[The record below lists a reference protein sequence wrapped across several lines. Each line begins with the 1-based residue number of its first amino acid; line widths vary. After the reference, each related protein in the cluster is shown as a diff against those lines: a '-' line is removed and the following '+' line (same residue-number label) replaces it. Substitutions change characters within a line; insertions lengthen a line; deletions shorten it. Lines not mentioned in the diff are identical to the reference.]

1 MRLLAS
7 THLLLRGLP
16 KMTDTEK
23 PNHKTDTILVRGG
36 QTRSQHKETSE
47 ALFLTSGFVYDS
59 AAEAEGRFKGE
70 LPGYLY
76 GRYANPTNTMLEERL
91 ALLDGAQTC
100 RLTASGMAAVTAA
113 LLAPLRAG
121 DHVIAGKALFS
132 SCRWV
137 IETFMPRYGIEF
149 TLVDAGDL
157 DAWKNAVRP
166 NTKTFFIESPTNP
179 NLDLTDIQGV
189 ADIAHACGAM
199 LIVDNIF
206 ASPIL
211 QRPFDMGAD
220 VIVYS
225 TTKHMDG
232 GGRTLGG
239 AILGSSAFMEEHID
253 PYLRHTGPAMS
264 PFVAWTVLKGLETM
278 SLRVER
284 ASQSAARLA
293 DLMAEHPAIGK
304 VMYPFRADH
313 PQYEL
318 AKAQMRMGGTLI
330 AFELAGGK
338 EAAYAFL
345 DTLKIV
351 DISNN
356 LGDAKSLATHP
367 STTTHKLFDL
377 SVQQELG
384 VTPGLVRLSVG
395 IEDYDDLARDVTLA
409 LDAASAS

>member
-1 MRLLAS
+1 
-7 THLLLRGLP
+7 
-16 KMTDTEK
+16 MTDSNQKT
-23 PNHKTDTILVRGG
+23 PATDTVLVRGG

-47 ALFLTSGFVYDS
+47 AIFLTSGFVYDS
-59 AAEAEGRFKGE
+59 AAEAEARFKGE

-76 GRYANPTNTMLEERL
+76 GRYANPTNTMLEQRL
-91 ALLDGAQTC
+91 AMLDGAQTC

-157 DAWKNAVRP
+157 AAWRAAVRP
-166 NTKTFFIESPTNP
+166 NTKSFFLESPTNP
-179 NLDLTDIQGV
+179 NLGLTDIRGV
-189 ADIAHACGAM
+189 ADIARGCGAL

-211 QRPFDMGAD
+211 QRPFELGAD
-220 VIVYS
+220 VVVYS

-239 AILGSSAFMEEHID
+239 AILGTTAFVEEHVD

-264 PFVAWTVLKGLETM
+264 PFVAWNVLKGLETM

-284 ASQSAARLA
+284 ASRNAHRLA
-293 DLMAEHPAIGK
+293 DLLASHSSVSQ

-313 PQYEL
+313 PQYDL
-318 AKAQMRMGGTLI
+318 AKAQMKMGGTLI
-330 AFELAGGK
+330 AFEMRGGK
-338 EAAYAFL
+338 DAAFAFL
-345 DTLKIV
+345 DALEIV

-367 STTTHKLFDL
+367 ATTTHKLFDEA
-377 SVQQELG
+377 VRADLG
-384 VTPGLVRLSVG
+384 VTPGMLRLSVG
-395 IEDYDDLARDVTLA
+395 IEDIDDLVADIERA
-409 LDAASAS
+409 LDAARTAQS

>member
-1 MRLLAS
+1 
-7 THLLLRGLP
+7 
-16 KMTDTEK
+16 MTDIGQPK
-23 PNHKTDTILVRGG
+23 PAPDTILVRGG
-36 QTRSQHKETSE
+36 QIRSQHKETSE
-47 ALFLTSGFVYDS
+47 AIYLTSGFVYDS
-59 AAEAEGRFKGE
+59 AEEAEARFKGE

-76 GRYANPTNTMLEERL
+76 GRYANPTNTMLETRL
-91 ALLDGAQTC
+91 ALLDGAQSC

-121 DHVIAGKALFS
+121 DHVIAGKALFA

-137 IETFMPRYGIEF
+137 IETFLPRYGIEF
-149 TLVDAGDL
+149 TLVDATDL
-157 DAWKNAVRP
+157 AAWKAAIRP
-166 NTKTFFIESPTNP
+166 NTKSFFLESPTNP

-189 ADIAHACGAM
+189 ADIAHGCGAI

-211 QRPFDMGAD
+211 QRPFELGAD
-220 VIVYS
+220 VVVYS

-232 GGRTLGG
+232 AGRTLGG
-239 AILGSSAFMEEHID
+239 AVLGAATWIEEHID

-264 PFVAWTVLKGLETM
+264 PFVAWNVLKGLETM

-293 DLMAEHPAIGK
+293 DLIAEHSATSK

-313 PQYEL
+313 PQHDL
-318 AKAQMRMGGTLI
+318 ARAQMKMGGTLVT
-330 AFELAGGK
+330 FELKGGK
-338 EAAYAFL
+338 AAAYAFL
-345 DTLKIV
+345 NSLKII

-367 STTTHKLFDL
+367 ATTTHKLFDEA
-377 SVQQELG
+377 VRMELG

-395 IEDYDDLARDVTLA
+395 IEDYEDLARDIGAA
-409 LDAASAS
+409 LDAVC

>member
-1 MRLLAS
+1 MS
-7 THLLLRGLP
+7 QSH
-16 KMTDTEK
+16 DSEK
-23 PNHKTDTILVRGG
+23 DFAPDTILVRGG
-36 QTRSQHKETSE
+36 QVRSQHKETSE

-59 AAEAEGRFKGE
+59 AAEAEARFKGE

-76 GRYANPTNTMLEERL
+76 GRYANPTNTMLQERL

-100 RLTASGMAAVTAA
+100 RLTASGMAAVSAA

-121 DHVIAGKALFS
+121 DHVVAGKALFS

-137 IETFMPRYGIEF
+137 IETLMPRYGIEF
-149 TLVDAGDL
+149 TLVDSADL
-157 DAWKNAVRP
+157 SAWQAAVRS
-166 NTKTFFIESPTNP
+166 NTKTFFLESPTNP
-179 NLDLTDIQGV
+179 CLGLTDIQGV
-189 ADIAHACGAM
+189 ADIAHAAGAI

-211 QRPFDMGAD
+211 QLPFELGAD
-220 VIVYS
+220 VVVYS

-232 GGRTLGG
+232 SGRTLGG
-239 AILGSSAFMEEHID
+239 AILGATAFIEEHLD

-264 PFVAWTVLKGLETM
+264 PFVAWTVLKGLETL

-284 ASQSAARLA
+284 ASETAATLA
-293 DLMAEHPAIGK
+293 DVIADHAATQK

-313 PQYEL
+313 PQYDL

-330 AFELAGGK
+330 AFELKGGK
-338 EAAYAFL
+338 DAAYRFL
-345 DTLKIV
+345 DALQIV

-367 STTTHKLFDL
+367 ATTTHKLFEPA
-377 SVQQELG
+377 VQLELG

-395 IEDYDDLARDVTLA
+395 IEDARDLVRDVTSA
-409 LDAASAS
+409 LDMAASA

>member
-1 MRLLAS
+1 
-7 THLLLRGLP
+7 
-16 KMTDTEK
+16 MTDNTAPK
-23 PNHKTDTILVRGG
+23 YATDTILVRGG

-47 ALFLTSGFVYDS
+47 ALFLTSGFVYDN
-59 AAEAEGRFKGE
+59 AAEAEARFKGE
-70 LPGYLY
+70 APGYLY
-76 GRYANPTNTMLEERL
+76 GRYANPTNTMLEQRL
-91 ALLDGAQTC
+91 AMLDGAQTC

-157 DAWKNAVRP
+157 AAWAAAVRP
-166 NTKTFFIESPTNP
+166 NTKTFFLESPTNP

-211 QRPFDMGAD
+211 QRPFEMGAD

-239 AILGSSAFMEEHID
+239 AILGSTAFMEEHID

-284 ASQSAARLA
+284 ASHSAANIA
-293 DLMAEHPAIGK
+293 DLLGGHPAISK

-313 PQYEL
+313 PQQTL
-318 AKAQMRMGGTLI
+318 AKKQMKMGGTLV
-330 AFELAGGK
+330 AFELKGGK
-338 EAAYAFL
+338 AAAYAFL
-345 DTLKIV
+345 DALRIV

-367 STTTHKLFDL
+367 STTTHKLFEHA
-377 SVQQELG
+377 VQLELG

-395 IEDYDDLARDVTLA
+395 IEDYDDLARDVSGA
-409 LDAASAS
+409 LEAAMVSAL

>member
-1 MRLLAS
+1 
-7 THLLLRGLP
+7 
-16 KMTDTEK
+16 MTDDIAPK
-23 PNHKTDTILVRGG
+23 PATDTILVRGG
-36 QTRSQHKETSE
+36 PTRSGHKETSE
-47 ALFLTSGFVYDS
+47 AIYLTSGFVYDN
-59 AAEAEGRFKGE
+59 AAEAEARFKGE

-76 GRYANPTNTMLEERL
+76 GRYANPTNTMLQERL
-91 ALLDGAQTC
+91 AMLDGAQTC

-121 DHVIAGKALFS
+121 DHVVAGKALFS

-149 TLVDAGDL
+149 TLVDGTDL
-157 DAWKNAVRP
+157 AAWKAAVRP
-166 NTKTFFIESPTNP
+166 NTKTFFLESPTNP
-179 NLDLTDIQGV
+179 NLELTDIQGV

-211 QRPFDMGAD
+211 QRPFEMGAD

-239 AILGSSAFMEEHID
+239 AILGSIAFMEEHID

-284 ASQSAARLA
+284 ASQSAAKLA
-293 DLMAEHPAIGK
+293 DLIGDHPAIAK

-313 PQYEL
+313 PQQAL
-318 AKAQMRMGGTLI
+318 AKAQMKMGGTLI
-330 AFELAGGK
+330 AFELKGGK
-338 EAAYAFL
+338 TAAYAFL
-345 DTLKIV
+345 DALKIV

-367 STTTHKLFDL
+367 ATTTHKLFEQA
-377 SVQQELG
+377 VQIELG

-395 IEDYDDLARDVTLA
+395 IEDYDDLTRDVSAA
-409 LDAASAS
+409 LDLAHA

>member
-1 MRLLAS
+1 
-7 THLLLRGLP
+7 
-16 KMTDTEK
+16 MTDIGQ
-23 PNHKTDTILVRGG
+23 PNPAPDTILVRGG
-36 QTRSQHKETSE
+36 QIRSQHKETSE
-47 ALFLTSGFVYDS
+47 AIYLTSGFVYDS
-59 AAEAEGRFKGE
+59 AEEAEARFKGE

-76 GRYANPTNTMLEERL
+76 GRYANPTNTMLETRL
-91 ALLDGAQTC
+91 ALLDGAQSC

-121 DHVIAGKALFS
+121 DHVIAGKALFA

-137 IETFMPRYGIEF
+137 IETFLPRYGIEF
-149 TLVDAGDL
+149 TLVDATDL
-157 DAWKNAVRP
+157 AAWKAAIRP
-166 NTKTFFIESPTNP
+166 NTKSFFLESPTNP

-189 ADIAHACGAM
+189 ADIAHGCRAI

-211 QRPFDMGAD
+211 QRPFELGAD
-220 VIVYS
+220 VVVYS

-232 GGRTLGG
+232 AGRTLGG
-239 AILGSSAFMEEHID
+239 AVLGAATWIEEHID

-264 PFVAWTVLKGLETM
+264 PFVAWNVLKGLETM

-293 DLMAEHPAIGK
+293 DLIAEHSATSK

-313 PQYEL
+313 PQHDL
-318 AKAQMRMGGTLI
+318 ARAQMKMGGTLVT
-330 AFELAGGK
+330 FELKGGK
-338 EAAYAFL
+338 AAAYAFL
-345 DTLKIV
+345 NSLKII

-367 STTTHKLFDL
+367 ATTTHKLFDEA
-377 SVQQELG
+377 VRMELG

-395 IEDYDDLARDVTLA
+395 IEDYEDLARDIGAA
-409 LDAASAS
+409 LDAVC

>member
-1 MRLLAS
+1 
-7 THLLLRGLP
+7 
-16 KMTDTEK
+16 MTDQTIRK
-23 PNHKTDTILVRGG
+23 AGTDTILVRGG
-36 QTRSQHKETSE
+36 QTRSRHKETSE
-47 ALFLTSGFVYDS
+47 ALYLTSGFVYDN
-59 AAEAEGRFKGE
+59 AAEAEARFKGE
-70 LPGYLY
+70 APGYLY

-121 DHVIAGKALFS
+121 DHVVAGKALFS

-157 DAWKNAVRP
+157 SAWKAAIRP
-166 NTKTFFIESPTNP
+166 NTKTFFLESPTNP
-179 NLDLTDIQGV
+179 NLDLTDIKAV
-189 ADIAHACGAM
+189 AEIAHECGAIV
-199 LIVDNIF
+199 IVDNIF

-211 QRPFDMGAD
+211 QRPFELGAD
-220 VIVYS
+220 VVVYS

-239 AILGSSAFMEEHID
+239 AILGTAAFIEEHID

-284 ASQSAARLA
+284 ASMSAAKIA
-293 DLMAEHPAIGK
+293 DAMALHPSIGR

-313 PQYEL
+313 PQQAL
-318 AKAQMRMGGTLI
+318 AKAQMTMGGTLL

-338 EAAYAFL
+338 PAAFAFL
-345 DTLKIV
+345 DALKIV

-377 SVQQELG
+377 AVQGELG

-395 IEDYDDLARDVTLA
+395 IEDYDDLLADVMGA
-409 LDAASAS
+409 LDACTP

>member
-1 MRLLAS
+1 
-7 THLLLRGLP
+7 
-16 KMTDTEK
+16 MTDK
-23 PNHKTDTILVRGG
+23 PPYKPATDTILVRGG
-36 QTRSQHKETSE
+36 QTRSSHKETSE
-47 ALFLTSGFVYDS
+47 AIYLTSGFVYDS

-70 LPGYLY
+70 IPGYLY
-76 GRYANPTNTMLEERL
+76 GRYANPTNTMLEQRL
-91 ALLDGAQTC
+91 ALLDGAQAC

-149 TLVDAGDL
+149 TLVDSADL
-157 DAWKNAVRP
+157 AAWKAAIRP
-166 NTKTFFIESPTNP
+166 NTKSFFLESPTNP
-179 NLDLTDIQGV
+179 TLGLTDIQAV
-189 ADIAHACGAM
+189 ADIAHACGAIV
-199 LIVDNIF
+199 IVDNIF

-211 QRPFDMGAD
+211 QRPFELGAD

-232 GGRTLGG
+232 AGRTLGG
-239 AILGSSAFMEEHID
+239 AILASTGFIEEHID

-264 PFVAWTVLKGLETM
+264 PFVAWNVLKGLETM

-284 ASQSAARLA
+284 ASTSAAKLA
-293 DLMAEHPAIGK
+293 DAIAGHPKIAQ
-304 VMYPFRADH
+304 VMYPFRKDH
-313 PQYEL
+313 PQYDL
-318 AKAQMRMGGTLI
+318 AKAQMKMGGTLI

-338 EAAYAFL
+338 ADAFAFL
-345 DTLKIV
+345 DGLNIV

-367 STTTHKLFDL
+367 ATTTHKLFEP
-377 SVQQELG
+377 SVQLELG
-384 VTPGLVRLSVG
+384 VTQGLVRLSVG
-395 IEDYDDLARDVTLA
+395 IEDYDDLLGDVMGA
-409 LDAASAS
+409 LDRI

>member
-1 MRLLAS
+1 M
-7 THLLLRGLP
+7 THD
-16 KMTDTEK
+16 KNFK
-23 PNHKTDTILVRGG
+23 PATDTILVRGG
-36 QTRSQHKETSE
+36 HTRSMHKETSE

-59 AAEAEGRFKGE
+59 AAEAEARFKGE
-70 LPGYLY
+70 APGYLY

-121 DHVIAGKALFS
+121 DHVVAGKALFS

-149 TLVDAGDL
+149 SLVDAGDL
-157 DAWKNAVRP
+157 SAWKAAIRP
-166 NTKTFFIESPTNP
+166 NTKSFFLESPTNP

-189 ADIAHACGAM
+189 ADIAHSCGAIV
-199 LIVDNIF
+199 IVDNIF

-211 QRPFDMGAD
+211 QRPFEMGAD
-220 VIVYS
+220 VVVYS

-232 GGRTLGG
+232 AGRTLGG
-239 AILGSSAFMEEHID
+239 AILSTTAFIEEHID

-264 PFVAWTVLKGLETM
+264 PFVAWNVLKGLETM

-284 ASQSAARLA
+284 ASHSASSLA
-293 DLMAEHPAIGK
+293 DAMAVHPAISR
-304 VMYPFRADH
+304 VMYPFRSDH
-313 PQYEL
+313 PQVGL
-318 AKAQMRMGGTLI
+318 AKAQMKMGGTLI

-338 EAAYAFL
+338 PAAFAFL
-345 DTLKIV
+345 DALNIV

-367 STTTHKLFDL
+367 ATTTHKLFDAA
-377 SVQQELG
+377 VQAELG

-395 IEDYDDLARDVTLA
+395 IEDYGDLLADVMGA
-409 LDAASAS
+409 LDSALL

>member
-1 MRLLAS
+1 MRN
-7 THLLLRGLP
+7 
-16 KMTDTEK
+16 MTDIGQ
-23 PNHKTDTILVRGG
+23 PNPAPDTILVRGG
-36 QTRSQHKETSE
+36 QIRSQHKETSE
-47 ALFLTSGFVYDS
+47 AIYLTSGFVYDS
-59 AAEAEGRFKGE
+59 AEEAEARFKGE

-76 GRYANPTNTMLEERL
+76 GRYANPTNTMLETRL
-91 ALLDGAQTC
+91 ALLDGAQSC

-121 DHVIAGKALFS
+121 DHVIAGKALFA

-137 IETFMPRYGIEF
+137 IETFLPRYGIEF
-149 TLVDAGDL
+149 TLVDATDL
-157 DAWKNAVRP
+157 AAWKAAIRP
-166 NTKTFFIESPTNP
+166 NTKSFFLESPTNP

-189 ADIAHACGAM
+189 ADIAHGCGAI

-211 QRPFDMGAD
+211 QRPFELGAD
-220 VIVYS
+220 VVVYS

-232 GGRTLGG
+232 AGRTLGG
-239 AILGSSAFMEEHID
+239 AVLGAATWIEEHID

-264 PFVAWTVLKGLETM
+264 PFVAWNVLKGLETM

-293 DLMAEHPAIGK
+293 DLIAEHSAASK

-313 PQYEL
+313 PQHDL
-318 AKAQMRMGGTLI
+318 ARAQMKMGGTLVT
-330 AFELAGGK
+330 FELKGGK
-338 EAAYAFL
+338 AAAYAFL
-345 DTLKIV
+345 NGLKII

-367 STTTHKLFDL
+367 ATTTHKLFDEA
-377 SVQQELG
+377 VRMELG

-395 IEDYDDLARDVTLA
+395 IEDYEDLARDIGAA
-409 LDAASAS
+409 LDAVC

>member
-1 MRLLAS
+1 
-7 THLLLRGLP
+7 
-16 KMTDTEK
+16 MTDK
-23 PNHKTDTILVRGG
+23 PPYTPARDTILVRGG
-36 QTRSQHKETSE
+36 QTRSGHKETSE
-47 ALFLTSGFVYDS
+47 AIYLTSGFVYDS
-59 AAEAEGRFKGE
+59 AAEAEARFKGE

-91 ALLDGAQTC
+91 AMLDGAQTC

-121 DHVIAGKALFS
+121 DHVVAGKALFS

-157 DAWKNAVRP
+157 NAWKAAIKP
-166 NTKTFFIESPTNP
+166 NTKTFFLESPTNP
-179 NLDLTDIQGV
+179 NLDLTDIKAV
-189 ADIAHACGAM
+189 ADIAHSCGA
-199 LIVDNIF
+199 LVIVDNIF

-211 QRPFDMGAD
+211 QRPFELGAD
-220 VIVYS
+220 VVVYS

-232 GGRTLGG
+232 AGRTLGG
-239 AILGSSAFMEEHID
+239 AILGSTAFMEEHID
-253 PYLRHTGPAMS
+253 PYLRHTGPSMS
-264 PFVAWTVLKGLETM
+264 PFVAWNVLKGLETM

-284 ASQSAARLA
+284 ASQSAAKLA
-293 DLMAEHPAIGK
+293 DAMADHPAIAK

-313 PQYEL
+313 PQQAL
-318 AKAQMRMGGTLI
+318 AKAQMKMGGTLI

-338 EAAYAFL
+338 ASAFAFL
-345 DTLKIV
+345 DALKIV

-377 SVQQELG
+377 AVQAELG

-395 IEDYDDLARDVTLA
+395 IEDYDDLLADVMAA
-409 LDAASAS
+409 LDGAKTI

>member
-1 MRLLAS
+1 
-7 THLLLRGLP
+7 
-16 KMTDTEK
+16 MTEHTPTK
-23 PNHKTDTILVRGG
+23 PATDTILVRGG
-36 QTRSQHKETSE
+36 QTRSGHKETSE
-47 ALFLTSGFVYDS
+47 AIYLTSGFVYDS
-59 AAEAEGRFKGE
+59 AAEAEARFKGE
-70 LPGYLY
+70 APGYLY
-76 GRYANPTNTMLEERL
+76 GRYANPTNTMLEQRL
-91 ALLDGAQTC
+91 AMLDGAQTC

-137 IETFMPRYGIEF
+137 IETFMPRYGIAF

-157 DAWKNAVRP
+157 AAWQQAVRP

-189 ADIAHACGAM
+189 ADIAHGCGAM

-211 QRPFDMGAD
+211 QRPFEMGAD
-220 VIVYS
+220 VVVYS

-239 AILGSSAFMEEHID
+239 AILGSTAFIEEHID

-264 PFVAWTVLKGLETM
+264 PFVAWNVLKGLETM

-284 ASQSAARLA
+284 ASQSAAKLA
-293 DLMAEHPAIGK
+293 DLMADHPAMAK

-313 PQYEL
+313 PQVAL
-318 AKAQMRMGGTLI
+318 AKTQMKMGGTLI
-330 AFELAGGK
+330 AFEVAGGK
-338 EAAYAFL
+338 QAAFAFL
-345 DTLKIV
+345 DALKIV

-367 STTTHKLFDL
+367 ATTTHKLFDAA
-377 SVQQELG
+377 VQLELG
-384 VTPGLVRLSVG
+384 VTPGLLRLSVG
-395 IEDYDDLARDVTLA
+395 IEDYDDLAADISGA
-409 LDAASAS
+409 LDAAALAST

>member
-1 MRLLAS
+1 MTEIIRPTLA
-7 THLLLRGLP
+7 
-16 KMTDTEK
+16 
-23 PNHKTDTILVRGG
+23 TDTILVRGG
-36 QTRSQHKETSE
+36 QTRSSHKETSE
-47 ALFLTSGFVYDS
+47 ALYLTSGFVYDS
-59 AAEAEGRFKGE
+59 AAEAEARFKGD

-76 GRYANPTNTMLEERL
+76 GRYANPTNTMLEQRL

-157 DAWKNAVRP
+157 SAWEAAVRP
-166 NTKTFFIESPTNP
+166 TTKSFFLESPTNP

-189 ADIAHACGAM
+189 ADIAHACGAI

-211 QRPFDMGAD
+211 QRPFEMGAD

-239 AILGSSAFMEEHID
+239 AILGTTAFMEEHID

-278 SLRVER
+278 GLRVER
-284 ASQSAARLA
+284 ASNNAAKIA
-293 DLMAEHPAIGK
+293 DLISAHPAIAK
-304 VMYPFRADH
+304 VMYPFRPDH

-318 AKAQMRMGGTLI
+318 AKAQMKMGGTLV
-330 AFELAGGK
+330 AFELIGGK
-338 EAAYAFL
+338 QAAFAFL
-345 DTLKIV
+345 DALRIV

-367 STTTHKLFDL
+367 ATTTHKLFEPA
-377 SVQQELG
+377 VQLELG
-384 VTPGLVRLSVG
+384 VTPGQVRLSVG
-395 IEDYDDLARDVTLA
+395 IEDYDDLAGDIKSA
-409 LDAASAS
+409 LDTALST

>member
-1 MRLLAS
+1 MTEIIRPTLA
-7 THLLLRGLP
+7 
-16 KMTDTEK
+16 
-23 PNHKTDTILVRGG
+23 TDTILVRGG
-36 QTRSQHKETSE
+36 QTRSSHKETSE
-47 ALFLTSGFVYDS
+47 ALYLTSGFVYDS
-59 AAEAEGRFKGE
+59 AAEAEARFKGD

-76 GRYANPTNTMLEERL
+76 GRYANPTNTMLEQRL

-157 DAWKNAVRP
+157 SAWEAAVRP
-166 NTKTFFIESPTNP
+166 TTKSFFLESPTNP

-189 ADIAHACGAM
+189 ADIAHACGAI

-211 QRPFDMGAD
+211 QRPFEMGAD

-239 AILGSSAFMEEHID
+239 AILGTTAFMEEHID

-278 SLRVER
+278 GLRVER
-284 ASQSAARLA
+284 ASNNAAKIA
-293 DLMAEHPAIGK
+293 DLISAHPAIAK
-304 VMYPFRADH
+304 VMYPFRPDH

-318 AKAQMRMGGTLI
+318 AKAQMKMGGTLV
-330 AFELAGGK
+330 AFELIGGK
-338 EAAYAFL
+338 QAAFAFL
-345 DTLKIV
+345 DSLKIV

-367 STTTHKLFDL
+367 ATTTHKLFEPA
-377 SVQQELG
+377 VQLELG
-384 VTPGLVRLSVG
+384 VTPGQVRLSVG
-395 IEDYDDLARDVTLA
+395 IEDYDDLAGDIKSA
-409 LDAASAS
+409 LDTALSA

>member
-1 MRLLAS
+1 
-7 THLLLRGLP
+7 
-16 KMTDTEK
+16 MTDK
-23 PNHKTDTILVRGG
+23 PPYTPARDTILVRGG
-36 QTRSQHKETSE
+36 QTRSGHKETSE
-47 ALFLTSGFVYDS
+47 AIYLTSGFVYDS
-59 AAEAEGRFKGE
+59 AAEAEARFKGE

-121 DHVIAGKALFS
+121 DHVVAGKALFS

-157 DAWKNAVRP
+157 NAWKAAIKP
-166 NTKTFFIESPTNP
+166 NTKTFFLESPSNP
-179 NLDLTDIQGV
+179 NLDLTDIKAV
-189 ADIAHACGAM
+189 ADIAHNCGALM
-199 LIVDNIF
+199 IVDNIF

-211 QRPFDMGAD
+211 QRPFELGAD
-220 VIVYS
+220 VVVYS

-232 GGRTLGG
+232 AGRTLGG
-239 AILGSSAFMEEHID
+239 AILGSIAFMEEHID

-264 PFVAWTVLKGLETM
+264 PFVAWNVLKGLETM

-284 ASQSAARLA
+284 ASQSAAKLA
-293 DLMAEHPAIGK
+293 DAMADHPAIAK
-304 VMYPFRADH
+304 VMYPFRVDH
-313 PQYEL
+313 PQHAL
-318 AKAQMRMGGTLI
+318 AKAQMKMGGTLI

-338 EAAYAFL
+338 ASAFAFL
-345 DTLKIV
+345 DALKIV

-377 SVQQELG
+377 AVQAELG

-395 IEDYDDLARDVTLA
+395 IEDYDDLLADVMAA
-409 LDAASAS
+409 LDGAKTI

>member
-1 MRLLAS
+1 
-7 THLLLRGLP
+7 
-16 KMTDTEK
+16 MTDDTI
-23 PNHKTDTILVRGG
+23 PQHATDTILVRGG

-59 AAEAEGRFKGE
+59 AAEAEARFKGE
-70 LPGYLY
+70 APGYLY

-91 ALLDGAQTC
+91 AMLDGAQTC

-157 DAWKNAVRP
+157 SAWAAAVRT
-166 NTKTFFIESPTNP
+166 NTKTFFLESPTNP

-211 QRPFDMGAD
+211 QRPFEMGAD

-239 AILGSSAFMEEHID
+239 AILGSTAFMEEHID

-284 ASQSAARLA
+284 ASQSAAKMA
-293 DLMAEHPAIGK
+293 DLLGDHRAVSK

-313 PQYEL
+313 PQQAL
-318 AKAQMRMGGTLI
+318 ARKQMKMGGTLV
-330 AFELAGGK
+330 AFELKGGK
-338 EAAYAFL
+338 TAAYAFL
-345 DTLKIV
+345 DALKIV

-367 STTTHKLFDL
+367 STTTHKLFEHA
-377 SVQQELG
+377 VQLELG

-395 IEDYDDLARDVTLA
+395 IEDYDDLAGDVNAA
-409 LDAASAS
+409 LDMVL

>member
-1 MRLLAS
+1 
-7 THLLLRGLP
+7 
-16 KMTDTEK
+16 MTNDNTRK
-23 PNHKTDTILVRGG
+23 PATDTILVRGG

-59 AAEAEGRFKGE
+59 AAEAEARFRGE
-70 LPGYLY
+70 APGYLY
-76 GRYANPTNTMLEERL
+76 GRYANPTNTMLEQRL

-121 DHVIAGKALFS
+121 DHVVAGKALFS

-157 DAWKNAVRP
+157 EAWKAAIRP
-166 NTKTFFIESPTNP
+166 NTKTFFLESPTNP

-199 LIVDNIF
+199 VIVDNIF

-211 QRPFDMGAD
+211 QRPFELGAD
-220 VIVYS
+220 VVVYS

-232 GGRTLGG
+232 AGRTLGG
-239 AILGSSAFMEEHID
+239 AILGSTAFMEEHID

-264 PFVAWTVLKGLETM
+264 PFVAWNVLKGLETM

-284 ASQSAARLA
+284 ASNSAAKLA
-293 DLMAEHPAIGK
+293 DTMAAHPAMRK

-313 PQYEL
+313 PQVEL
-318 AKAQMRMGGTLI
+318 AKAQMKMGGTLI

-338 EAAYAFL
+338 PAAFAFL
-345 DTLKIV
+345 DALKIV

-377 SVQQELG
+377 AVQAELG

-395 IEDYDDLARDVTLA
+395 IEDYDDLRTDVLGA
-409 LDAASAS
+409 LDAAASVAI

>member
-1 MRLLAS
+1 
-7 THLLLRGLP
+7 
-16 KMTDTEK
+16 MTDPVNPK
-23 PNHKTDTILVRGG
+23 FATDTILVRGG
-36 QTRSQHKETSE
+36 QTRSSHKETSE
-47 ALFLTSGFVYDS
+47 ALYLTSGFVYDS
-59 AAEAEGRFKGE
+59 AAEAEARFKGD

-76 GRYANPTNTMLEERL
+76 GRYANPTNTMLEQRL

-149 TLVDAGDL
+149 TLVDASDL
-157 DAWKNAVRP
+157 SAWAAAVRP
-166 NTKTFFIESPTNP
+166 TTKSFFLESPTNP

-189 ADIAHACGAM
+189 ADIAHACGAI

-211 QRPFDMGAD
+211 QRPFEMGAD

-239 AILGSSAFMEEHID
+239 AILGTTAFMEEHID

-278 SLRVER
+278 GLRVER
-284 ASQSAARLA
+284 ASNNAAKIA
-293 DLMAEHPAIGK
+293 DLIGSHPAIAK
-304 VMYPFRADH
+304 VMYPFRPDH
-313 PQYEL
+313 PQHEL
-318 AKAQMRMGGTLI
+318 AKAQMKMGGTLV
-330 AFELAGGK
+330 ALELIGGK
-338 EAAYAFL
+338 QAAFAFL
-345 DTLKIV
+345 DALRIV

-367 STTTHKLFDL
+367 ATTTHKLFEPA
-377 SVQQELG
+377 VQLELG
-384 VTPGLVRLSVG
+384 VTPGQVRLSVG
-395 IEDYDDLARDVTLA
+395 IEDYDDLAGDIKSA
-409 LDAASAS
+409 LDTALST

>member
-1 MRLLAS
+1 
-7 THLLLRGLP
+7 
-16 KMTDTEK
+16 MTDT
-23 PNHKTDTILVRGG
+23 PPRMPATDTILVRGG
-36 QTRSQHKETSE
+36 QTRSGHKETSE
-47 ALFLTSGFVYDS
+47 AIYLTSGFVYDS
-59 AAEAEGRFKGE
+59 AAEAEARFKGE

-91 ALLDGAQTC
+91 AMLDGAQTC

-121 DHVIAGKALFS
+121 DHVVAGKALFS

-157 DAWKNAVRP
+157 KAWQGAIRP
-166 NTKTFFIESPTNP
+166 NTKTFFLESPTNP
-179 NLDLTDIQGV
+179 TLDLTDIKAV
-189 ADIAHACGAM
+189 AQIAHGCGAM
-199 LIVDNIF
+199 VIVDNIF

-211 QRPFDMGAD
+211 QRPFELGAD
-220 VIVYS
+220 VVVYS

-232 GGRTLGG
+232 AGRTLGG
-239 AILGSSAFMEEHID
+239 AILGSTTFMEDHID

-264 PFVAWTVLKGLETM
+264 PFVAWNVLKGLETM

-284 ASQSAARLA
+284 ASTSAAKLA
-293 DLMAEHPAIGK
+293 DALAEHGAVAK
-304 VMYPFRADH
+304 VMYPFRPDH
-313 PQYEL
+313 PQHAL
-318 AKAQMRMGGTLI
+318 AKAQMKMGGTLI

-338 EAAYAFL
+338 ASAFAFL
-345 DTLKIV
+345 DALNIV

-367 STTTHKLFDL
+367 ATTTHKLFEAA
-377 SVQQELG
+377 VQAELG

-395 IEDYDDLARDVTLA
+395 IEDYDDLLVDVMAALNHSKAKAR
-409 LDAASAS
+409 

>member
-1 MRLLAS
+1 MTEIIRPTLA
-7 THLLLRGLP
+7 
-16 KMTDTEK
+16 
-23 PNHKTDTILVRGG
+23 TDTILVRGG
-36 QTRSQHKETSE
+36 QTRSSHKETSE
-47 ALFLTSGFVYDS
+47 ALYLTSGFVYDS
-59 AAEAEGRFKGE
+59 AAEAEARFKGD

-76 GRYANPTNTMLEERL
+76 GRYANPTNTMLEQRL

-121 DHVIAGKALFS
+121 DHVIAGKALFY

-137 IETFMPRYGIEF
+137 IETLMPRYGIEF

-157 DAWKNAVRP
+157 SAWEAAVRP
-166 NTKTFFIESPTNP
+166 TTKSFFLESPTNP

-189 ADIAHACGAM
+189 ADIAHACGAI

-211 QRPFDMGAD
+211 QRPFEMGAD

-239 AILGSSAFMEEHID
+239 AILGTTAFMEEHID

-278 SLRVER
+278 GLRVER
-284 ASQSAARLA
+284 ASNNAAKIA
-293 DLMAEHPAIGK
+293 DLISAHPAIAK
-304 VMYPFRADH
+304 VMYPFRPDH

-318 AKAQMRMGGTLI
+318 AKAQMKMGGTLV
-330 AFELAGGK
+330 AFELIGGK
-338 EAAYAFL
+338 QAAFAFL
-345 DTLKIV
+345 DSLKIV

-367 STTTHKLFDL
+367 ATTTHKLFEPA
-377 SVQQELG
+377 VQLELG
-384 VTPGLVRLSVG
+384 VTPGQVRLSVG
-395 IEDYDDLARDVTLA
+395 IEDYDDLAGDIKSA
-409 LDAASAS
+409 LDTALST

>member
-1 MRLLAS
+1 
-7 THLLLRGLP
+7 
-16 KMTDTEK
+16 MTDK
-23 PNHKTDTILVRGG
+23 PPHTPARDTILVRGG
-36 QTRSQHKETSE
+36 QTRSGHKETSE
-47 ALFLTSGFVYDS
+47 AIYLTSGFVYDS
-59 AAEAEGRFKGE
+59 AAEAEARFKGE

-91 ALLDGAQTC
+91 AMLDGAQTC

-113 LLAPLRAG
+113 LMAPLRAG
-121 DHVIAGKALFS
+121 DHVVAGKALFA

-157 DAWKNAVRP
+157 DAWKAAIKP
-166 NTKTFFIESPTNP
+166 NTKTFFLESPTNP
-179 NLDLTDIQGV
+179 NLDLTDIKAV
-189 ADIAHACGAM
+189 AEIARSCGA
-199 LIVDNIF
+199 LVIVDNIF

-211 QRPFDMGAD
+211 QRPFELGAD
-220 VIVYS
+220 VVVYS

-232 GGRTLGG
+232 AGRTLGG
-239 AILGSSAFMEEHID
+239 AILGSTAFMEEHID
-253 PYLRHTGPAMS
+253 PYLRHTGPSMS
-264 PFVAWTVLKGLETM
+264 PFVAWNVLKGLETM

-284 ASQSAARLA
+284 ASQSAAKLA
-293 DLMAEHPAIGK
+293 DAMAEHAAIAK

-313 PQYEL
+313 PQHAL
-318 AKAQMRMGGTLI
+318 AKAQMKMGGTLI

-338 EAAYAFL
+338 ASAFAFL
-345 DTLKIV
+345 DALKIV

-367 STTTHKLFDL
+367 STTTHKLFEL
-377 SVQQELG
+377 AVQAELG

-395 IEDYDDLARDVTLA
+395 IEDYDDLLADVMGA
-409 LDAASAS
+409 LDGA

>member
-1 MRLLAS
+1 MS
-7 THLLLRGLP
+7 DN
-16 KMTDTEK
+16 MT
-23 PNHKTDTILVRGG
+23 PPRATDTILVRGG

-59 AAEAEGRFKGE
+59 AAEAEARFKGE
-70 LPGYLY
+70 APGYLY
-76 GRYANPTNTMLEERL
+76 GRYANPTNTMLQERL
-91 ALLDGAQTC
+91 ALLDGAETC

-121 DHVIAGKALFS
+121 DHVVAGKALFS

-149 TLVDAGDL
+149 TLVDAGNL
-157 DAWKNAVRP
+157 DAWAAAVRP
-166 NTKTFFIESPTNP
+166 NTKTFFLESPTNP

-206 ASPIL
+206 ASPVL
-211 QRPFDMGAD
+211 QRPFEMGAD

-239 AILGSSAFMEEHID
+239 AILGSTAFIEEHID

-284 ASQSAARLA
+284 ASQSAAKLA
-293 DLMAEHPAIGK
+293 DILGNHPAVSK

-313 PQYEL
+313 PQQAL
-318 AKAQMRMGGTLI
+318 AKKQMKMGGTLV
-330 AFELAGGK
+330 AFELKGGK
-338 EAAYAFL
+338 AAAYAFL
-345 DTLKIV
+345 DALKIV

-367 STTTHKLFDL
+367 STTTHKLFEHA
-377 SVQQELG
+377 VQLELG

-395 IEDYDDLARDVTLA
+395 IEDYDDLARDVGSA
-409 LDAASAS
+409 LDGAL

>member
-1 MRLLAS
+1 
-7 THLLLRGLP
+7 
-16 KMTDTEK
+16 MTDTSVPK
-23 PNHKTDTILVRGG
+23 PATDTILVRGG
-36 QTRSQHKETSE
+36 QTRSPHKETSE
-47 ALFLTSGFVYDS
+47 AIYLTSGFVYDT
-59 AAEAEGRFKGE
+59 AAEAEARFKGE

-121 DHVIAGKALFS
+121 DHVVAGKALFS

-149 TLVDAGDL
+149 TLVDGGDL
-157 DAWKNAVRP
+157 AAWRAAVQP
-166 NTKTFFIESPTNP
+166 NTKTFFLESPTNP
-179 NLDLTDIQGV
+179 NLDLTDIKAV
-189 ADIAHACGAM
+189 ADIAHACGA
-199 LIVDNIF
+199 LVIVDNIF

-211 QRPFDMGAD
+211 QRPFELGAD
-220 VIVYS
+220 VVVYS

-232 GGRTLGG
+232 AGRTLGG
-239 AILGSSAFMEEHID
+239 AVLGSTAFMEEHID

-264 PFVAWTVLKGLETM
+264 PFVAWNVLKGLETM

-284 ASQSAARLA
+284 ASQSASKLA
-293 DLMAEHPAIGK
+293 DVMAGHKAVK
-304 VMYPFRADH
+304 RVMYPFRADH
-313 PQYEL
+313 PQQAL
-318 AKAQMRMGGTLI
+318 AKAQMKMGGTLI
-330 AFELAGGK
+330 AFELSGGK
-338 EAAYAFL
+338 EAAFAFL
-345 DTLKIV
+345 DRLNIV

-367 STTTHKLFDL
+367 ATTTHKLFEPHI
-377 SVQQELG
+377 QTQLG

-395 IEDYDDLARDVTLA
+395 IEDYDDLLGDVLAA
-409 LDAASAS
+409 LDSI

>member
-1 MRLLAS
+1 
-7 THLLLRGLP
+7 
-16 KMTDTEK
+16 MTQDN
-23 PNHKTDTILVRGG
+23 PRPPATDTILVRGG
-36 QTRSQHKETSE
+36 HVRSQHKETSE
-47 ALFLTSGFVYDS
+47 ALFLTSGFVYDT
-59 AAEAEGRFKGE
+59 AAEAEARFKGE

-91 ALLDGAQTC
+91 ALLDGAQAC

-113 LLAPLRAG
+113 LLAPLRSG

-149 TLVDAGDL
+149 TLVEASDL
-157 DAWKNAVRP
+157 AAWRAAIRP
-166 NTKTFFIESPTNP
+166 NTKSFFLESPTNP
-179 NLDLTDIQGV
+179 NLDLTDIRGV
-189 ADIAHACGAM
+189 ADIAHGCGAI

-211 QRPFDMGAD
+211 QRPFDLGAD

-239 AILGSSAFMEEHID
+239 AILASTAFIEEHID
-253 PYLRHTGPAMS
+253 PYLRHTGPCMS

-284 ASQSAARLA
+284 ASQSAAKLA
-293 DLMAEHPAIGK
+293 DFLASHPAISK
-304 VMYPFRADH
+304 VMYPFRKDH

-318 AKAQMRMGGTLI
+318 AKAQMKMGGTLV

-338 EAAYAFL
+338 AAAFAFL
-345 DTLKIV
+345 DALKIV

-367 STTTHKLFDL
+367 STTTHKLFEQA
-377 SVQQELG
+377 VQLELG

-395 IEDYDDLARDVTLA
+395 IEDYNDLVDDVGAA
-409 LDAASAS
+409 LDAIK